1 MSGHWVRMVSKAQ
14 MILATGS
21 RTQIRASIPSRT
33 VECGHAGFTL
43 IEILLVIGLIA
54 FVAAVLI
61 SNFAS
66 IADRGDALTTEETLL
81 AAVRRARFIAA
92 SERKVSELSFD
103 KENHRLQISIDN
115 EAVETLPLD
124 SSFKETHSAEI
135 RFYLIAS
142 SRGLAPPNDARR
154 TSLETKSVKFAA
166 DRSSNPFVAE
176 IDLGSGTPERL
187 QFDPFSSLVITREE

>member
-1 MSGHWVRMVSKAQ
+1 

-21 RTQIRASIPSRT
+21 RTRVCASTLPRAAMGNR
-33 VECGHAGFTL
+33 AGFTL

-66 IADRGDALTTEETLL
+66 IADRGDTLTTEETLL

-115 EAVETLPLD
+115 EAIETLPLD
-124 SSFKETHSAEI
+124 SSFKESHSAEI

-142 SRGLAPPNDARR
+142 SRGVAPPNDARR
-154 TSLETKSVKFAA
+154 ASLETKSVKFAA

-187 QFDPFSSLVITREE
+187 QFDPFSSLVITPEP